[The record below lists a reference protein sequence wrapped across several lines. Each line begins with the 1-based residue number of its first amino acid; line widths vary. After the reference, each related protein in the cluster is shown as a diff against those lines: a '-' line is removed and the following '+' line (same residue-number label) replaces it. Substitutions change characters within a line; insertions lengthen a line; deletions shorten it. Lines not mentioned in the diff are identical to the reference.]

1 MENNDLNDKIMRNV
15 RSRIVISNLEKEEA
29 MEKAKRKHIISL
41 CATTVILLSGSF
53 LSVNAATDGKLVED
67 IKEKYKEI
75 ITIDYDQSKYQIT
88 DIKEEKMPTGE
99 NTVTYRMTSKDG
111 QEQMDTVIITDELDK
126 VNLKIKDNVIEENG
140 EVVRELTFEDKKN

>member
-15 RSRIVISNLEKEEA
+15 RNRIVVSNLEKEEA

-88 DIKEEKMPTGE
+88 DVKEEKMPTGE

-140 EVVRELTFEDKKN
+140 EVVRELTIEDKKN

>member
-1 MENNDLNDKIMRNV
+1 MENNELNNKILRNV
-15 RSRIVISNLEKEEA
+15 RSRIVVSNLEKEET
-29 MEKAKRKHIISL
+29 MEKIKKKNVISL
-41 CATTVILLSGSF
+41 CATAIILLSGSF

-75 ITIDYDQSKYQIT
+75 IMIDYDQSKYQIT

-99 NTVTYRMTSKDG
+99 NTVTYQMTSKDG

-126 VNLKIKDNVIEENG
+126 ANLKIKDNVKEETG
-140 EVVRELTFEDKKN
+140 EVTREMIINNKE

>member
-29 MEKAKRKHIISL
+29 VEKAKRKHIISL

-140 EVVRELTFEDKKN
+140 EVVRELTIEDKKN

>member
-1 MENNDLNDKIMRNV
+1 MEINDLNNKIMRNV
-15 RSRIVISNLEKEEA
+15 RNRIVVSNLEKEEI

-126 VNLKIKDNVIEENG
+126 ANLKITDNVKEENG

>member
-1 MENNDLNDKIMRNV
+1 MEINDLNNKIMRNV
-15 RSRIVISNLEKEEA
+15 RSRIVVSNLEKEEV

-75 ITIDYDQSKYQIT
+75 IMIDYDQSKYQIT

-126 VNLKIKDNVIEENG
+126 ANLKITDNVKEENG

>member
-1 MENNDLNDKIMRNV
+1 MENNDLNNRIMRNV
-15 RSRIVISNLEKEEA
+15 RSRIVVSNLEKEEA

-140 EVVRELTFEDKKN
+140 EVVREFTFEDKKN

>member
-1 MENNDLNDKIMRNV
+1 MENNELNNKILRNV
-15 RSRIVISNLEKEEA
+15 RSRIVVSNLEKEET
-29 MEKAKRKHIISL
+29 MEKIKKKNVISL
-41 CATTVILLSGSF
+41 CATAIILLFGSF

-75 ITIDYDQSKYQIT
+75 IMIDYDQSKYQIT

-99 NTVTYRMTSKDG
+99 NTVTYQMTSKDG

-126 VNLKIKDNVIEENG
+126 ANLKIKDNVKE
-140 EVVRELTFEDKKN
+140 

>member
-1 MENNDLNDKIMRNV
+1 MENNELNNKILRNV
-15 RSRIVISNLEKEEA
+15 RSRIVVSNLEKEET
-29 MEKAKRKHIISL
+29 MEKIKKKNVISL
-41 CATTVILLSGSF
+41 CATAIILLSGSF

-75 ITIDYDQSKYQIT
+75 IMIDYDQSKYQIT

-99 NTVTYRMTSKDG
+99 NTVTYQMTSKDG

-126 VNLKIKDNVIEENG
+126 ANLKIKDNVKE
-140 EVVRELTFEDKKN
+140 

>member
-1 MENNDLNDKIMRNV
+1 MENNELNDKIMRNV
-15 RSRIVISNLEKEEA
+15 RNRIVVSNLEKEEI

-75 ITIDYDQSKYQIT
+75 IMIDYDQSKYQIT

-126 VNLKIKDNVIEENG
+126 ANLKITDNVKEENG